1 MTPANK
7 MINVWPINITIC
19 WYDCTDSPSEFIL
32 ANIVCRQRF
41 SCTGISFRMNFKRTK
56 SMILTYDIHK
66 VYPTFQKSLWWWN
79 HSICLILETLANSI
93 VATQPRD
100 FNSHQANVCWG
111 NPLRFS
117 LFIPHIKTN
126 SKSNQFK
133 RKRDK
138 IHKLRP
144 LVFWGTN

>member
-1 MTPANK
+1 MTYKYNNLLIWLHRFTLGVHSIA
-7 MINVWPINITIC
+7 
-19 WYDCTDSPSEFIL
+19 
-32 ANIVCRQRF
+32 CRQRF
-41 SCTGISFRMNFKRTK
+41 SCTGISFRMNLKRTK

-66 VYPTFQKSLWWWN
+66 VCPTFQKSLWWWN
-79 HSICLILETLANSI
+79 HSIRLILETLANSI

-117 LFIPHIKTN
+117 LLIPHIKTN

-138 IHKLRP
+138 ILKLRL